1 MNQNSVRYTVEFM
14 REHQIMP
21 EFQPQHKT
29 YSAQDVPDLDPND
42 FNVASI
48 TQRGKIRVDGARMA
62 QFLKMNRFYASPIG
76 QPFRYNGM
84 YYQAMSETEVMDFM
98 VQSSRRISM
107 CEMMTRSFKADIYS
121 EWRSIA
127 QFDCME
133 IPDSFYEDSRYDGWL
148 IPFENGLYNV
158 ERDELLPFTPYVVFT
173 HQIHADYIPM
183 DYHPIEEVYKGIIPD
198 DATRDL
204 FFLALGYTLY
214 AEDLNP
220 PSIFTLLG
228 PGDTGKSALLMVMR
242 QLLGSDSVVDMNP
255 YELSESFALEAL
267 SGKMANLCTE
277 GARKKGSKYVVDGN
291 RIKALVMGEE
301 LYINRKYQA
310 RVPFTNS
317 AKMWFAAN
325 KMPDFGDTSSGLVRR
340 IPIFPCREK
349 QDPSANIYDLLC
361 APDALAYA
369 AFRGLKA
376 YVMFLLEGRN
386 EFHDTPCMMMYKE
399 DFREGDSVME
409 FLSHEFDGLYD
420 KEFIRNTLHEQNIT
434 ELYERYRMYMV
445 DSGRTDILSR
455 KSMKETISLEFDM
468 DFQRKKVR
476 EGLDVT
482 TITRFVKRES
492 Q

>member
-1 MNQNSVRYTVEFM
+1 M
-14 REHQIMP
+14 REHEIA
-21 EFQPQHKT
+21 PQFKQQEKA
-29 YSAQDVPDLDPND
+29 YYAQEVPDLNPND
-42 FNVASI
+42 FNLTDLS
-48 TQRGKIRVDGARMA
+48 QRSKIRINGSRMA
-62 QFLKMNRFYASPIG
+62 QFLRSNRFYSSPLG
-76 QPFRYNGM
+76 QAYRYNGM
-84 YYQAMSETEVMDFM
+84 YYQAMSDDAVLDFM
-98 VQSSRRISM
+98 VQSSQRISN
-107 CEMMTRSFKADIYS
+107 CEMMSRSFKADILA
-121 EWRSIA
+121 EWKSISR
-127 QFDCME
+127 FSCIE
-133 IPDSFYEDSRYDGWL
+133 VPDSFYEDSRYDGWL

-158 ERDELLPFTPYVVFT
+158 ERDELVPFSPYAVFT

-301 LYINRKYQA
+301 LYINRKFQA

-340 IPIFPCREK
+340 IHIFPCREK

-376 YVMFLLEGRN
+376 YIMFLLEGDN

-409 FLSHEFDGLYD
+409 FIAHEFGSLSD
-420 KEFIRNTLHEQNIT
+420 KERIRDQLHEKDISK
-434 ELYERYRMYMV
+434 LYEDYRMYMV
-445 DSGRTDILSR
+445 DSGRTDIFSR

-476 EGLDVT
+476 EGLEVT
-482 TITRFVKRES
+482 TVTRFVKRES